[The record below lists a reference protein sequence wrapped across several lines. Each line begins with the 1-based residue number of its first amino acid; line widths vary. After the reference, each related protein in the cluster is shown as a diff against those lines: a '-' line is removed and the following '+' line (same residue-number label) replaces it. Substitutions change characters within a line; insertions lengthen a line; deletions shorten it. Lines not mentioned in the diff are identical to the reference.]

1 MFLENAGQRDLL
13 AQFESIET
21 EMAARMKSKRSLLL
35 VIRCGLDLQSC
46 LLRIQLKILLRF

>member
-46 LLRIQLKILLRF
+46 LLRIQLKILLRC